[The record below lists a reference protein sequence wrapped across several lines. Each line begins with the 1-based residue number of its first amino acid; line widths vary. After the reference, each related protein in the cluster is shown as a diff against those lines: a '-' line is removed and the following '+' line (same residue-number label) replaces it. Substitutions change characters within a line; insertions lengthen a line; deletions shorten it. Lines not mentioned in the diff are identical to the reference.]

1 MNDVNA
7 ARIGLLV
14 IDVQRGFDDPYWGT
28 RNNRD
33 AEARITELLTA
44 WRQAG
49 AVIVHV
55 QHMSTTAVSPL
66 RPGQPGNDFKPEAM
80 PLPAEPIVQKTVN
93 SAFIGT
99 TLEQQ
104 LRAAGVDTLVIAG
117 ITTDHCVSTTT
128 RMAANLGFTTFLVSD
143 ATATFD
149 RTGPDGV
156 HYTAEQMHSHAL
168 ASLHGEFA
176 TVVTAREAIA
186 TLGRR
191 S

>member
-1 MNDVNA
+1 VNA

-33 AEARITELLTA
+33 AEARIAELLTA

-55 QHMSTTAVSPL
+55 QHMSTTTVSPL

-80 PLPAEPIVQKTVN
+80 PLPDEPVVQKTVN

-99 TLEQQ
+99 ALEHQ
-104 LRAAGVDTLVIAG
+104 LRAAGVDSLVIVG
-117 ITTDHCVSTTT
+117 LTTDHCVSTTA
-128 RMAANLGFTTFLVSD
+128 RMAANLGFTTIVVTD

-168 ASLHGEFA
+168 ASLHREFA

-186 TLGRR
+186 TLAQR